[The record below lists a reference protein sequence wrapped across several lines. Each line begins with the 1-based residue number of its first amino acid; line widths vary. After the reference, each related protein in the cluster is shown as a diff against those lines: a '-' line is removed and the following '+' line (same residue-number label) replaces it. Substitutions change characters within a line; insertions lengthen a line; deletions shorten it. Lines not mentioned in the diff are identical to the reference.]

1 MTVETVAYALV
12 ALALVVACGTLLYLA
27 VRRGPAESDGR
38 RVTPLGG
45 NPEKQVAVSVLLM
58 LVIFILTLAYVVR
71 EPTRMA
77 QASQRQ
83 MEVAIEKGV
92 HTYTALC
99 VSCHGARGEGGVG
112 KPLNTAPFREGTA
125 QELDKAADT
134 LRKTISRG
142 RFGTAMPAWAQD
154 DGGPLNQ
161 EQINQLVVMIQ
172 HGDWT
177 EVAKLAGAVP
187 PQPAPAPGTTGAT
200 APGAA
205 HAYPG
210 ASDLAAQGKALYA
223 AKGCAACHGPNLQGG
238 VGPNLQHFASKTDIV
253 GVAPLNADNLK
264 KWLSDPAGVKP
275 GTAMPKLGLG
285 DRDLE
290 ALVAF
295 LMQQK

>member
-1 MTVETVAYALV
+1 MTVEIVAYALV
-12 ALALVVACGTLLYLA
+12 VLALVVGGGTLLYLA
-27 VRRGPAESDGR
+27 ARRGPVVDDAR
-38 RVTPLGG
+38 RVSAIGG
-45 NPEKQVAVSVLLM
+45 NAEKQVAVSVLLV
-58 LVIFILTLAYVVR
+58 LVIFILTLAYFVR

-83 MEVAIEKGV
+83 MEVAIEKGA

-99 VSCHGARGEGGVG
+99 VSCHGPHGEGGVG
-112 KPLNTAPFREGTA
+112 KPLNTAPLREGTA

-161 EQINQLVVMIQ
+161 EQISQLVVMIQ

-177 EVAKLAGAVP
+177 EVAKLAGAAP
-187 PQPAPAPGTTGAT
+187 SQPAPAPGTTGAA

-205 HAYPG
+205 HPG
-210 ASDLAAQGKALYA
+210 ASDLAGQGKELYG
-223 AKGCAACHGPNLQGG
+223 AKGCVACHGPNLQGG
-238 VGPNLQHFASKTDIV
+238 VGPSLQRFGGKADIV
-253 GVAPLNADNLK
+253 GVAPLNAENLK
-264 KWLSDPAGVKP
+264 KWLTDPAAMKP

-285 DRDLE
+285 DRELE